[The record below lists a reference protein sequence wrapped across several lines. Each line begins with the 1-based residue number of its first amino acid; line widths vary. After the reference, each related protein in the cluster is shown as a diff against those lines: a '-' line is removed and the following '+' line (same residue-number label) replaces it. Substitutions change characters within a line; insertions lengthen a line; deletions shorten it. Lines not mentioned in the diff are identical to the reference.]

1 MQITSF
7 KLGLGFFDHLF
18 SPSRDFTQSKGGGQ
32 MKIKFAG
39 LEVDD
44 KMTVGDLCRRL
55 EVETVVY
62 SFNRE
67 PTAQEVLDQC

>member
-1 MQITSF
+1 
-7 KLGLGFFDHLF
+7 
-18 SPSRDFTQSKGGGQ
+18 